1 MGGDGAESSSDT
13 MEISE
18 VIDDLFSNVSPKNL
32 IDITNVSASS
42 SVADFNLL
50 SQEFY
55 RLRGERDEL
64 ARTNTESSIS
74 LNRLEDR
81 LKSIS
86 VDFDAVSS
94 KLLRKKERL
103 ARIRDDHS
111 REIEN
116 IRICEANER
125 NLALQEQSA
134 RYDAR
139 LNQLE
144 SEMSA
149 LLEEAE
155 EQKLLTRTNK
165 VLIDS
170 ANAQVTSLSKKLAES
185 VTRES
190 DLREQVRKLE
200 SRLKEFKVPYPLAE
214 EGDSEK
220 RENNSFMI
228 PGQLLSLFR
237 TSSSV

>member
-13 MEISE
+13 MEISD

-32 IDITNVSASS
+32 IDVTNVSASS

-64 ARTNTESSIS
+64 ARTNTESSIA

-81 LKSIS
+81 LNSLS
-86 VDFDAVSS
+86 AENAAVSS

-116 IRICEANER
+116 IRISEANER

-134 RYDAR
+134 RYDTR
-139 LNQLE
+139 VNQLV

-165 VLIDS
+165 ALKDS